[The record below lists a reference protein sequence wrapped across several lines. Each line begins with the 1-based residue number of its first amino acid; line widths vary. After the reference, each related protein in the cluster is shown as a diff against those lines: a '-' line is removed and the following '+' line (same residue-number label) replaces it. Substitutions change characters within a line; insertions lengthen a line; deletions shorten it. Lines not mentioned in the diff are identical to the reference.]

1 MSILQVICNAKGL
14 CCETQDWSLGKTD
27 PILLEAVL
35 GTKEAILDPELQ
47 TCWALE
53 RSSIVFAVGA
63 QTLALRRRFL
73 GHDGRLVL
81 DLFVLGIIV

>member
-1 MSILQVICNAKGL
+1 MGCKR
-14 CCETQDWSLGKTD
+14 KTD
-27 PILLEAVL
+27 PVLLEAVL
-35 GTKEAILDPELQ
+35 GTKEAIFDSELQ

-63 QTLALRRRFL
+63 QTLALSRRFF

-81 DLFVLGIIV
+81 ELFVLWIVV